1 MARLVLLGGAGLMGR
16 LAVRDW
22 VELGAATDTLVV
34 ADRQGELVQH
44 ICGQY
49 RERGRSLL
57 PATVDVRDVKGTA
70 ALLQGADVV
79 INMTPYRL
87 NLQVMEAAWLAQTH
101 YVDLGGLFHVTR
113 QQLAWQERFQAIGK
127 TALLGMGAAPGI
139 SNILARYGAEE
150 LVGVREI
157 HILVGHLDKTVYD
170 PPPLFPVSYSLAT
183 ILEELSAPPAI
194 FTEGEWRFLEPLAG
208 GGAVVF
214 PRPIGRQNPIYTLHS
229 EVATL
234 PLSFAERGI
243 QEVSFRIALDPL
255 LIERVTF
262 LQRLGLTR
270 TDPLPLPTGEV
281 IPLQVL
287 EGLLACQQPSVV
299 QGAYDQYEVIRV
311 VIKGSQ
317 HLTRK
322 GQTKGLAR
330 VTVIADCHVP
340 GVPEWGVGSDV
351 DTGSPA
357 MIAAEMLVQG
367 LITQRGV
374 VVPEVAVPVQPFLAA
389 LRQRHITVKLTRQTG
404 W

>member
-34 ADRQGELVQH
+34 ADRQGELVQD
-44 ICGQY
+44 ICDRY

-87 NLQVMEAAWLAQTH
+87 NLKVMEAAWLAQTH

-255 LIERVTF
+255 LIE
-262 LQRLGLTR
+262 
-270 TDPLPLPTGEV
+270 
-281 IPLQVL
+281 
-287 EGLLACQQPSVV
+287 
-299 QGAYDQYEVIRV
+299 
-311 VIKGSQ
+311 
-317 HLTRK
+317 
-322 GQTKGLAR
+322 
-330 VTVIADCHVP
+330 
-340 GVPEWGVGSDV
+340 
-351 DTGSPA
+351 
-357 MIAAEMLVQG
+357 
-367 LITQRGV
+367 
-374 VVPEVAVPVQPFLAA
+374 
-389 LRQRHITVKLTRQTG
+389 
-404 W
+404 